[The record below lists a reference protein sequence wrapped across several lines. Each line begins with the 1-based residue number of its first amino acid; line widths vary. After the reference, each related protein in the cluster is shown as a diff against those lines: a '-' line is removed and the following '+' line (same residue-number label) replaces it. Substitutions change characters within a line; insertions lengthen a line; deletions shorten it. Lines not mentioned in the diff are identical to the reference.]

1 MLLKDKMADIIGIAY
16 PFRVDDTTGRVVLS
30 EGNNHIKDAI
40 SRIIQYSKFDLIGED
55 IGSGARDRI
64 FDVKSGLMIS
74 DLIADVKYAI
84 AIGIPEITDVFVTLL
99 KTDEQEGIGT
109 EPHFII
115 AVKYSIKEG
124 GGEDSTQV
132 LL

>member
-1 MLLKDKMADIIGIAY
+1 MADTIGISF
-16 PFRVDDTTGRVVLS
+16 PFRVDDRTGRVVLS

-40 SRIIQYSKFDLIGED
+40 SRIIQYGKYDLIGED
-55 IGSGARDRI
+55 IGSGARERI

-74 DLIADVKYAI
+74 DLISDVKSAI
-84 AIGIPEITDVFVTLL
+84 VREVPEVENVFVSLV
-99 KTDEQEGIGT
+99 KTDEQAGLGT

-115 AVKYSIKEG
+115 AVKYDIKEG
-124 GGEDSTQV
+124 GGEDSTKV

>member
-1 MLLKDKMADIIGIAY
+1 MADTIGIAY
-16 PFRVDDTTGRVVLS
+16 PFRVDDATGRVVLS
-30 EGNNHIKDAI
+30 EGNNHIKEAVH
-40 SRIIQYSKFDLIGED
+40 RIIQYSKYDLIGED

-84 AIGIPEITDVFVTLL
+84 EKGILEIEDVFVTLV
-99 KTDEQEGIGT
+99 KTEEQQGIGT

-124 GGEDSTQV
+124 GEEDSTQV